1 MMEKE
6 EALDL
11 IKKRLL
17 VTNKELKQYGDYE
30 KVIENLPEWNTIKQ
44 HITEQQEE
52 IKRLKA
58 TLKEKPKKRKEKL
71 KYFNGTDIYTFFFMM
86 EEQYWGLNK
95 QTQFELTVDDVEKG
109 KFIVTDIKEKFRDY
123 YINDYDVF
131 QDIIEENYQPTG
143 WIELVKDDAQ
153 MTINDLYEENSIIK
167 SKLDKIQ
174 EIIDHADEVG
184 LDLVYYKDIKKVL
197 EERKWVNIKLEAK
210 WK

>member
-1 MMEKE
+1 M
-6 EALDL
+6 
-11 IKKRLL
+11 
-17 VTNKELKQYGDYE
+17 NKEIEKAMKYVGDIDFTMVNETSKTNYWLKVEDVKQFD
-30 KVIENLPEWNTIKQ
+30 IIRQ

-52 IKRLKA
+52 IKRLKT

-95 QTQFELTVDDVEKG
+95 QAQFELTVDDVEKG

-197 EERKWVNIKLEAK
+197 EERK
-210 WK
+210 